1 MAWECFDV
9 SLDKLEEVTDK
20 LKVWAF
26 LLVWDLWSCKF
37 MTICVHYLVGQ
48 RRGEVV
54 FTDVRRAGMQSF
66 KILTAQMSE

>member
-1 MAWECFDV
+1 M
-9 SLDKLEEVTDK
+9 DKLEEVADK

-37 MTICVHYLVGQ
+37 MTIIWSYLVILFVHYLVGQ